1 MQPHRPVPRESA
13 RSAVRLHQESF
24 LFPQIENL
32 YRRLP
37 LTMPDITELLNAVE
51 QGNAQASDEL
61 LPLVYDELRRLANIK
76 LNRESPGQTLQ
87 ATALVHEAYLR
98 LVTGS
103 ADVQWNNRR
112 HFFSAA
118 AESMRRILVDRA
130 RQKRTEKHGGGL
142 NRVELG
148 DEALAHEHRDS
159 EIVALDEALDRLAE
173 RDQIKAELVKLRFFA
188 GLTNKQAAKA
198 LAIGE
203 ATADRYWAYARA
215 WLRAEIS
222 GLPKP

>member
-1 MQPHRPVPRESA
+1 MR
-13 RSAVRLHQESF
+13 
-24 LFPQIENL
+24 
-32 YRRLP
+32 
-37 LTMPDITELLNAVE
+37 DITQLLNAVE
-51 QGNAQASDEL
+51 QGHAQASDEL
-61 LPLVYDELRRLANIK
+61 LPLVYDELRRLASIK
-76 LNRESPGQTLQ
+76 LNQESPGQTLQ

-98 LVTGS
+98 LVAGS

-148 DEALAHEHRDS
+148 DGVLAREHRDS

-173 RDQIKAELVKLRFFA
+173 RDKVKAEVVKLRFFA

-198 LAIGE
+198 LDIGE